1 MLLLCVMSSKF
12 RQITMLLLLVL
23 GLVGA
28 AGCKVVKDTIGVG
41 DVEAYN
47 KFQNLMVVLDANKLY
62 NITVGAVVDVSKYD
76 IKDPVLL
83 QDTVSRTERRV
94 RNAVVNNLNEKGQ
107 FFIRSAGIK
116 ESDEIRNF
124 IKKMNTGS
132 LDPDSAKNLGKK
144 MMADTILNVIIDDQ
158 GRRVTLYVITVNN
171 GIELFNKTLYDWN
184 YARLDTNEKKPPK
197 EEKPKTEEE
206 EAAQ

>member
-1 MLLLCVMSSKF
+1 
-12 RQITMLLLLVL
+12 MLLLLVL

-94 RNAVVNNLNEKGQ
+94 RNAVVNHLNEKGQ
-107 FFIRSAGIK
+107 FFIRSAGVK
-116 ESDEIRNF
+116 ESEEIRTF

-132 LDPDSAKNLGKK
+132 LDPESAKRLGQK

-184 YARLDTNEKKPPK
+184 YARLDTSEKKPPK

>member
-197 EEKPKTEEE
+197 EDG
-206 EAAQ
+206 